1 MRIVVGSSSLVF
13 RFFMARYA
21 RFRRRSSRTSRYN
34 RRIVGYGT
42 RRVMRQRVSRI
53 EPDQVRR
60 TRFTATKI
68 GNCNLN
74 LAQTEANRVRC
85 GRTNGTL
92 LVDPNINAGT
102 IWRSVVHVN
111 GLGRG
116 PLSGQRVGERI
127 HMLSLHL
134 SGSMFYNPFATTANN
149 EIISGALTQASFVDR
164 SYLLLLVYFPGRIAV
179 PEPPSMQAL
188 FDDSYPSTRTAPSR
202 DSMFNPRVIWTR
214 RGRLQVEPNGS
225 QYACSSRS
233 RHDFDVKIPL
243 NLPARY
249 LANSDGGTINHMISG
264 QLCLYFVSNLQYD
277 GAFPGMTPYFVGRM
291 QLYFCDV

>member
-1 MRIVVGSSSLVF
+1 
-13 RFFMARYA
+13 MARYA

-34 RRIVGYGT
+34 RRIVGYGI

-60 TRFTATKI
+60 TRYTATKI

-74 LAQTEANRVRC
+74 LNQVEANRVRC
-85 GRTNGTL
+85 GRTNGSL

-134 SGSMFYNPFATTANN
+134 SGSL
-149 EIISGALTQASFVDR
+149 S
-164 SYLLLLVYFPGRIAV
+164 
-179 PEPPSMQAL
+179 
-188 FDDSYPSTRTAPSR
+188 
-202 DSMFNPRVIWTR
+202 
-214 RGRLQVEPNGS
+214 
-225 QYACSSRS
+225 
-233 RHDFDVKIPL
+233 
-243 NLPARY
+243 
-249 LANSDGGTINHMISG
+249 
-264 QLCLYFVSNLQYD
+264 
-277 GAFPGMTPYFVGRM
+277 
-291 QLYFCDV
+291 